1 MTKILIDCDPGHDDA
16 TAILYA
22 ASHLDLVGISTVYG
36 NQSVDKTTT
45 NALSLVALLGL
56 DVPVARGCAR
66 PLTRSFEHGGDVHGK
81 TGIDGAEL
89 PMPDTDVVDAH
100 AVDFI
105 IETARRHR
113 GELVLCPVGPMTNV
127 AMALRKEPR
136 LAAWLRAIS
145 CMGGTTQVGN
155 TTPVAEFNIW
165 CDPEAAD
172 IVFASGVPL
181 WLVGLNV
188 TRQVGLTARDIERLN
203 AGGRIARTYGALLGF
218 FRDRLNEIHGLS
230 SASLHDP
237 CALVP
242 FIVPDLITYARCPV
256 EIEAG
261 DGLTRGMTVCDFR
274 NLTTARL
281 ANIRPAKRANCEVA
295 VAVDAR
301 PLVDHIMDAILAWP
315 ERGALESSHAR
326 STP

>member
-1 MTKILIDCDPGHDDA
+1 
-16 TAILYA
+16 
-22 ASHLDLVGISTVYG
+22 
-36 NQSVDKTTT
+36 
-45 NALSLVALLGL
+45 
-56 DVPVARGCAR
+56 
-66 PLTRSFEHGGDVHGK
+66 
-81 TGIDGAEL
+81 
-89 PMPDTDVVDAH
+89 
-100 AVDFI
+100 
-105 IETARRHR
+105 
-113 GELVLCPVGPMTNV
+113 MTNV

-203 AGGRIARTYGALLGF
+203 AGGRVARTYGALLGF

-315 ERGALESSHAR
+315 ERGALDPPPCAQHAMTAGHATVATWPVAIDISKHR
-326 STP
+326 HEALIGIRGKTCAAARRLRTRRRASGAFRQPLPAIRFRCGQPFARAAACPLPFLGGLGAAMPRAAFSLAEGARRDDRWSRDRHGRALR